1 MAQGAGNK
9 GNVENPFSFVS
20 FVVCSRQKSGAFCL
34 PGGRRMVRLQVGL
47 SRAEAD
53 ALTRWATSELRDPRD
68 QIRFLVR
75 QELRK
80 RGWLSDN
87 QPHAEQNEEE
97 EDLNG

>member
-1 MAQGAGNK
+1 MA
-9 GNVENPFSFVS
+9 
-20 FVVCSRQKSGAFCL
+20 
-34 PGGRRMVRLQVGL
+34 RLQVGL

-80 RGWLSDN
+80 RGWLSDS
-87 QPHAEQNEEE
+87 QPHTEQNEGQ
-97 EDLNG
+97 EDRNG

>member
-1 MAQGAGNK
+1 VAQGAGNE
-9 GNVENPFSFVS
+9 GNVENPFSFVF
-20 FVVCSRQKSGAFCL
+20 FVACSRQKSGAFCL
-34 PGGRRMVRLQVGL
+34 SWGRRMARLQVGL

-80 RGWLSDN
+80 RGWLSDS
-87 QPHAEQNEEE
+87 QPHTEQNEGQ
-97 EDLNG
+97 EDRNE

>member
-1 MAQGAGNK
+1 
-9 GNVENPFSFVS
+9 
-20 FVVCSRQKSGAFCL
+20 
-34 PGGRRMVRLQVGL
+34 MVRLQVGL